1 MEQITSISQKDIG
14 RIAQTKDAGF
24 GKGYRIR
31 ILEIVGVTSDGKVQ
45 VHAEEI
51 DTIMEYTGFVL
62 IGGYEPLYWM
72 EDPAKKLDYPQMTL
86 DISTA
91 VHASRHVN
99 QPRGVFEVMAYLTSE
114 TGECAD
120 WLVNPDRQKEDLLG
134 ECADVIICA
143 LDLALMHKK
152 STSDLDGQ
160 ELADEVVGHLNDL
173 LKVKAEKWLDKHAD
187 V

>member
-1 MEQITSISQKDIG
+1 MKEIKSISQKDIG

-31 ILEIVGVTSDGKVQ
+31 VLELVEVTEDGKVR
-45 VHAEEI
+45 VRAETL
-51 DTIMEYTGFVL
+51 DTSVEYKSFV
-62 IGGYEPLYWM
+62 IVGGYETLYWM
-72 EDPAKKLDYPQMTL
+72 DDAEKHLSYPEMTL
-86 DISTA
+86 DVSTA
-91 VHASRHVN
+91 VYASQHVN
-99 QPRGVFEVMAYLTSE
+99 KTRDMMDVMAYLTAE

-143 LDLALMHKK
+143 LDLALVYKK
-152 STSDLDGQ
+152 KTSDLDGQ
-160 ELADEVVGHLNDL
+160 ELADEVIEQLNDL
-173 LKVKAEKWLDKHAD
+173 LKLKAEKWMDKHAK

>member
-1 MEQITSISQKDIG
+1 MDQVLSFQESDVG
-14 RIAQTKDAGF
+14 RVAQSEDGC
-24 GKGYRIR
+24 YLVRV
-31 ILEIVGVTSDGKVQ
+31 LEIVGIGSMGSVRARVTDLKTG
-45 VHAEEI
+45 EEI
-51 DTIMEYTGFVL
+51 SSFTI
-62 IGGYEPLYWM
+62 IGGSRPMYWV
-72 EDPAKKLDYPQMTL
+72 EEPAKSLNYPEMML

-99 QPRGVFEVMAYLTSE
+99 QPRTVFEVMAYLTSE

-143 LDLALMHKK
+143 LDLALRHKK
-152 STSDLDGQ
+152 ETSGLDGQ
-160 ELADEVVGHLNDL
+160 ELADEVVNHLNDL
-173 LKVKAEKWLDKHAD
+173 LKVKAEKWMDKHAK